1 MGGDRVP
8 FLKGKTGAQPRLEK
22 KKDNENNIE
31 PDKTREKMEKFDIL
45 PVSEWGLGNNDLPI
59 GIAGPCSAETEE
71 QVMETARGL
80 VHKNIHVFRAGIW
93 KPRTRPGCFE
103 GVGEVGL
110 GWLQRV
116 RRETGLKIGTE
127 VANAEHVRLALKYDV
142 DVLWIGAR
150 TTASPFAMQ
159 ELAEMLRDTDKVVLV
174 KNPMNPDL
182 DLWLGALERLNVC
195 GVRKLG
201 AIHRGFSSYA
211 KTKYRNVPQWA
222 IPIELRRRHPEL
234 PIVCDPSHISGCRE
248 LVMPVSQMA
257 LNLHFDGLMIETH
270 CRPDE
275 AWSDASQQ
283 LVPQRTTAMTEELY
297 LRSGS
302 PTGEDATRL
311 AALRQQIDEIDNQ
324 LVSILS
330 ARMKVA
336 REIGAVKRDSNMP
349 ILQSTRWVDVLGK
362 NVADGS
368 AQGLSEDFVRRV
380 FEAVHQESIEQQNVV
395 MSGKA

>member
-1 MGGDRVP
+1 
-8 FLKGKTGAQPRLEK
+8 
-22 KKDNENNIE
+22 
-31 PDKTREKMEKFDIL
+31 MEKFDIIPL
-45 PVSEWGLGNNDLPI
+45 SEWGLGNKDLPL

-71 QVMETARGL
+71 QVMETARQL
-80 VHKNIHVFRAGIW
+80 VHKNIHVYRAGVW
-93 KPRTRPGCFE
+93 KPRTRPGSFE
-103 GVGEVGL
+103 GVGEEAL
-110 GWLQRV
+110 KWLQRV
-116 RRETGLKIGTE
+116 RQETGLKIGTE

-150 TTASPFAMQ
+150 TTASPFTMQ
-159 ELAEMLRDTDKVVLV
+159 ELAEVLRDTDKVVLV

-211 KTKYRNVPQWA
+211 KTKYRNVPQWE

-234 PIVCDPSHISGCRE
+234 PIICDPSHISGCRE

-270 CRPDE
+270 CNPDA

-283 LVPQRTTAMTEELY
+283 LLPERTKEMTEELY

-302 PTGEDATRL
+302 ASGEDAVRL
-311 AALRQQIDEIDNQ
+311 SALRQQIDEIDAQ
-324 LVSILS
+324 LISMM
-330 ARMKVA
+330 ATRMKVA
-336 REIGAVKRDSNMP
+336 REIGRVKRDSNMP
-349 ILQSTRWVDVLGK
+349 ILQSSRWEDVLGRS
-362 NVADGS
+362 VAEGVK
-368 AQGLSEDFVRRV
+368 QGMSGEFVRRI
-380 FEAVHQESIEQQNVV
+380 FEAVHQESIEQQNAV
-395 MSGKA
+395 MSEKQESAFSCLLDRERYVPRRDGVFCLPE

>member
-1 MGGDRVP
+1 
-8 FLKGKTGAQPRLEK
+8 
-22 KKDNENNIE
+22 
-31 PDKTREKMEKFDIL
+31 MEKFDIIPL
-45 PVSEWGLGNNDLPI
+45 SEWGLGNKDLPL

-71 QVMETARGL
+71 QVMETARRL
-80 VHKNIHVFRAGIW
+80 VHKNIHVYRAGVW
-93 KPRTRPGCFE
+93 KPRTRPGSFE
-103 GVGEVGL
+103 GVGEEAL
-110 GWLQRV
+110 KWLQRV
-116 RRETGLKIGTE
+116 RQETGLKIGTE

-150 TTASPFAMQ
+150 TTASPFTMQ
-159 ELAEMLRDTDKVVLV
+159 ELAEVLRDTDKVVLV

-211 KTKYRNVPQWA
+211 KTKYRNVPQWE

-234 PIVCDPSHISGCRE
+234 PIICDPSHISGCRE

-270 CRPDE
+270 CNPDA

-283 LVPQRTTAMTEELY
+283 LLPERTKEMTEELY

-302 PTGEDATRL
+302 ASGEDAVRL
-311 AALRQQIDEIDNQ
+311 SALRQQIDEIDAQ
-324 LVSILS
+324 LISMM
-330 ARMKVA
+330 ATRMKVA
-336 REIGAVKRDSNMP
+336 REIGRVKRDSNMP
-349 ILQSTRWVDVLGK
+349 ILQSSRWEDVLGRS
-362 NVADGS
+362 VAEGVK
-368 AQGLSEDFVRRV
+368 QGMSGEFVRRI
-380 FEAVHQESIEQQNVV
+380 FEAMHQESIEQQNAV
-395 MSGKA
+395 MSEKQ

>member
-1 MGGDRVP
+1 
-8 FLKGKTGAQPRLEK
+8 
-22 KKDNENNIE
+22 
-31 PDKTREKMEKFDIL
+31 MEQFDII
-45 PVSEWGLGNNDLPI
+45 PISEWGLGNNGLPL
-59 GIAGPCSAETEE
+59 GIAGPCSAETLE
-71 QVMETARGL
+71 QVMDTARQL
-80 VHKNIHVFRAGIW
+80 VHKNIHVYRAGIW

-103 GVGEVGL
+103 GVGEEGL
-110 GWLQRV
+110 RWLQQV
-116 RRETGLKIGTE
+116 RAATGLKIGTE
-127 VANAEHVRLALKYDV
+127 VANAEHVKLALKYDV

-150 TTASPFAMQ
+150 TTASPFTMQ
-159 ELAEMLRDTDKVVLV
+159 ELADVLRDTDKVVLV

-211 KTKYRNVPQWA
+211 KTKYRNVPQWE

-270 CRPDE
+270 CNPDA

-283 LVPQRTTAMTEELY
+283 LVPERTKAMTEELY

-302 PTGEDATRL
+302 PTGEAAVRL
-311 AALRQQIDEIDNQ
+311 SALRQQIDEIDNQ
-324 LVSILS
+324 LISMM
-330 ARMKVA
+330 ATRMKVA
-336 REIGAVKRDSNMP
+336 REIGQVKQNSNMP
-349 ILQSTRWVDVLGK
+349 ILQSSRWEDVLSK
-362 NVADGS
+362 NVNEGMKQD
-368 AQGLSEDFVRRV
+368 LSEEFLRRV
-380 FEAVHQESIEQQNVV
+380 FEAVHQESIEQQNTV
-395 MSGKA
+395 MNDK

>member
-1 MGGDRVP
+1 
-8 FLKGKTGAQPRLEK
+8 
-22 KKDNENNIE
+22 
-31 PDKTREKMEKFDIL
+31 MEKFDIIPL
-45 PVSEWGLGNNDLPI
+45 SEWGLGNAGLPL
-59 GIAGPCSAETEE
+59 GIAGPCSAETEQ
-71 QVMETARGL
+71 QVMDTAREL

-103 GVGEVGL
+103 GVGEIGL
-110 GWLQRV
+110 EWLQRV

-127 VANAEHVRLALKYDV
+127 VANAEHARLALKYDV

-159 ELAEMLRDTDKVVLV
+159 ELAEVLRDTDKVVLV

-201 AIHRGFSSYA
+201 AIHRGFTSFA
-211 KTKYRNVPQWA
+211 KTKYRNVPQWE

-257 LNLHFDGLMIETH
+257 LNLHFDGLMVETH
-270 CRPDE
+270 CNPDA

-283 LVPQRTTAMTEELY
+283 LVPERTKAMTEELY
-297 LRSGS
+297 LRSGAVS
-302 PTGEDATRL
+302 GQDAVRL
-311 AALRQQIDEIDNQ
+311 SALRQQIDEIDNQ
-324 LVSILS
+324 LVAILA

-336 REIGAVKRDSNMP
+336 REIGTVKRDSNMA
-349 ILQSTRWVDVLGK
+349 ILQSQRWEDVLAK
-362 NVADGS
+362 NVSEGV
-368 AQGLSEDFVRRV
+368 AQGLSADFVRRV
-380 FEAVHQESIEQQNVV
+380 FEATHQESIEQQNGV
-395 MSGKA
+395 MNGERN